1 MTHSSYQMRKITG
14 LTCLLGVLPVAL
26 WAKDFWE
33 EKPFT
38 SWSQKEALRIL
49 SDSPWGKIQHITLP
63 SSEWDLD
70 GVTTPSGNV
79 PPPISSPEGGAVGR
93 TGDVQGEP
101 SSGRNAPGARVPAYG
116 GEPGS
121 VSRSVPF
128 QVTWYSSAKVRQAIG
143 RLGQLAGGV
152 STEQINSFVQQPVEN
167 YIIAVS
173 GQLMKPLEQTTL
185 ESLKGKTFL
194 ISKKVKNKKLELKEY
209 VSPKDRKDGLALFTF
224 PRELEGKP
232 SLDAADE
239 EVQFVAELAGLQ
251 IKTTFKL
258 AKMMTDGKLDI

>member
-1 MTHSSYQMRKITG
+1 
-14 LTCLLGVLPVAL
+14 
-26 WAKDFWE
+26 
-33 EKPFT
+33 
-38 SWSQKEALRIL
+38 
-49 SDSPWGKIQHITLP
+49 
-63 SSEWDLD
+63 
-70 GVTTPSGNV
+70 
-79 PPPISSPEGGAVGR
+79 
-93 TGDVQGEP
+93 
-101 SSGRNAPGARVPAYG
+101 
-116 GEPGS
+116 
-121 VSRSVPF
+121 
-128 QVTWYSSAKVRQAIG
+128 
-143 RLGQLAGGV
+143 
-152 STEQINSFVQQPVEN
+152 
-167 YIIAVS
+167 
-173 GQLMKPLEQTTL
+173 MKPLEQTTL